1 MEKKAKFFR
10 NVIANVII
18 AAMLVSMLVYTLI
31 DNSVPVSAE
40 KPIYKGESS
49 QNVSLMV
56 NVYWGTEFIEPM
68 LEIFERHEVKTTFFV
83 GGMWAAE
90 NDAMLKKIYETG
102 HEIGNHGYFHKDHK
116 KLSSERNREEIEV
129 THKLVKSIIG
139 YDMKLFAPP
148 SGSFSEETLNGAKEL
163 GYTTI
168 MWTYDTIDWRDHDAE
183 LIYSR
188 AVKDLSG
195 GNLILM
201 HPTADTVKA
210 LDRIVT
216 SIKEAGLNITPVS
229 QVLN

>member
-18 AAMLVSMLVYTLI
+18 AATLVSMLVYTLV
-31 DNSVPVSAE
+31 DNSVPASAE
-40 KPIYKGESS
+40 KPIYKGESAR
-49 QNVSLMV
+49 NVSLMV

-68 LEIFERHEVKTTFFV
+68 LEIFDKHDVKTTFFV

-90 NDAMLKKIYETG
+90 NDAMLKKIYESG

-116 KLSSERNREEIEV
+116 KLSAERNREEIEV

-139 YDMKLFAPP
+139 YDMTLFAPP
-148 SGSFSEETLNGAKEL
+148 SGSFSEETLTGAKAL

-168 MWTYDTIDWRDHDAE
+168 MWTYDTIDWRDHNAE

-195 GNLILM
+195 GNLVLM

-216 SIKEAGLNITPVS
+216 TIKEAGLDIAPVS
-229 QVLN
+229 QVLK